1 MSEAKIDN
9 RLWSNTAR
17 NLSPYVPGE
26 QPQHEN
32 LCKLNTNENPFPP
45 SPKVAEAITKVLAQQ
60 ADELR
65 LYPAPESDD
74 LRAALAQQYG
84 LKVNQVFVGNGSDEV
99 LALIFASFFTKE
111 RP

>member
-1 MSEAKIDN
+1 MSELKIDT
-9 RLWSNTAR
+9 RLWSSKAR

-45 SPKVAEAITKVLAQQ
+45 SPKVGEAIAKVLAQQ

-65 LYPAPESDD
+65 VERDAWKEEASAWQNQAKALTAAPSPSEPKKRSF
-74 LRAALAQQYG
+74 LAR
-84 LKVNQVFVGNGSDEV
+84 LF
-99 LALIFASFFTKE
+99 LA
-111 RP
+111 RD

>member
-1 MSEAKIDN
+1 MSELKIDT
-9 RLWSNTAR
+9 RLWSSKAR

-45 SPKVAEAITKVLAQQ
+45 SPKVGEAIAKVLEQQ

-74 LRAALAQQYG
+74 LRAAFEGKIDDLTQFILG
-84 LKVNQVFVGNGSDEV
+84 FLELPVFEHKTPV
-99 LALIFASFFTKE
+99 
-111 RP
+111 